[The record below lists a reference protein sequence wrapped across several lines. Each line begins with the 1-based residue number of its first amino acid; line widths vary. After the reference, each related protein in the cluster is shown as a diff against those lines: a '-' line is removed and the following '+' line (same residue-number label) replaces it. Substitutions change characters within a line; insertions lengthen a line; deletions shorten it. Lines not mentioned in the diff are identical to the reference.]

1 MCTYVLYVFAAV
13 LFPGVEDEMALAL
26 ELSRRGTQTSGR
38 PQVQNRLPTETGRLS
53 SPYSAANH
61 RSFSSEPFFN
71 YGGVETSSDDD
82 KDDEDLQ
89 MAMACSLSEM
99 EAQQAAAATDFI
111 SGAGGRG
118 RGVND
123 KAGVHKETRVFKTTL
138 NVSVSGKE
146 KDDEGQ
152 FKISSGPRGRW
163 EMEGNET
170 MKQGFSP
177 ESPTTSSS
185 TPLSREQEP
194 ESVVKPN
201 DGSAKKKKRKCRCTV
216 C

>member
-1 MCTYVLYVFAAV
+1 
-13 LFPGVEDEMALAL
+13 MALAL
-26 ELSRRGTQTSGR
+26 ELSRRGTQTSQK
-38 PQVQNRLPTETGRLS
+38 PQVQNRSPAETGRLS
-53 SPYSAANH
+53 SPYSAATR
-61 RSFSSEPFFN
+61 RSFSSAPFFN
-71 YGGVETSSDDD
+71 YGVGTSSDDD
-82 KDDEDLQ
+82 KDDDEDLQ

-118 RGVND
+118 RGVSG

-146 KDDEGQ
+146 KDEEGQ
-152 FKISSGPRGRW
+152 FKMSSGARGRW

-194 ESVVKPN
+194 ESAIKPN
-201 DGSAKKKKRKCRCTV
+201 DGSAKKKKKCRCTV